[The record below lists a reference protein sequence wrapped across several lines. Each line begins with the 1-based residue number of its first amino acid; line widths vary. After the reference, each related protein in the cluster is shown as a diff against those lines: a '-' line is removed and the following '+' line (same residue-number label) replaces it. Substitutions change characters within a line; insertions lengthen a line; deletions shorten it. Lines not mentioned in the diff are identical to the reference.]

1 MRYSRIVRPYVALL
15 AGALGSVPAPGVAQ
29 APPAEEASCFAQ
41 PRAARDTVTPTPREA
56 RGRAT
61 ADSARAGGAA
71 DVVLLASVSA
81 REVRF
86 QSQPRI
92 SVRLCGGLDS
102 VRVVERRNLPERI
115 VPGVTYR
122 DVYVAV
128 EILGHVYADCLRAE
142 LAGGSR
148 TSPCAAASVRTMRG
162 DTARVAPRRPP

>member
-1 MRYSRIVRPYVALL
+1 MGYSRIVRPYIALL
-15 AGALGSVPAPGVAQ
+15 ASALALVPTAAPAQGS
-29 APPAEEASCFAQ
+29 PAEVPSCFAQ
-41 PRAARDTVTPTPREA
+41 LRAERDTVTRARPRA
-56 RGRAT
+56 GGRVT
-61 ADSARAGGAA
+61 EDSARAAGGA
-71 DVVLLASVSA
+71 DVVLMASVSA

-142 LAGGSR
+142 LAGEGR

-162 DTARVAPRRPP
+162 DTARAAPRRPP

>member
-1 MRYSRIVRPYVALL
+1 MRYSRAVRPYVALL
-15 AGALGSVPAPGVAQ
+15 AGALGLAPAPAVAQ
-29 APPAEEASCFAQ
+29 APPAEEPSCFAQ
-41 PRAARDTVTPTPREA
+41 PRAARDTVTRSRPGAE
-56 RGRAT
+56 GRAT
-61 ADSARAGGAA
+61 EDSARVGGAA

-102 VRVVERRNLPERI
+102 VRVVERRNLPQRI

-142 LAGGSR
+142 LAGGGR
-148 TSPCAAASVRTMRG
+148 ASPCAAASVRTTRG
-162 DTARVAPRRPP
+162 DTARAEPRRPQ